1 MSTARLNTA
10 RLNTARSVRLIAT
23 DLDGTLL
30 LPDKTVSERTREAL
44 AAAAAAGVILVAATG
59 RQLRHLPVDLGELH
73 FDYAIGAN
81 GGIGVD
87 LTQDAV
93 LFAEHLDSDS
103 LWALNDYLRRQVPE
117 VRIAASRE
125 YGEYHLCEPGYL
137 ELIPTTEI
145 MPPNWRTETVPLAE
159 VLSEPTIKVTLRHPG
174 LSPAQLL
181 NVVSGCEIAGLSATI
196 SGAPFVEIGAAQAT
210 KAIALSQVCSRLG
223 VPAAHVMAIGDS
235 LNDMEMVQWAGH
247 GFAMGNADPQLRA
260 VANRF
265 TTANVADGFAEAVQN
280 VLQEGGLP
288 WNPPATR
295 S

>member
-1 MSTARLNTA
+1 MSSAS
-10 RLNTARSVRLIAT
+10 SVRLIAT

-30 LPDKTVSERTREAL
+30 LPDKTVSDRTREAL
-44 AAAAAAGVILVAATG
+44 GAAAAAGVVLVAATG

-73 FDYAIGAN
+73 FHYAIGAN

-87 LTQDAV
+87 LSQDSV

-103 LWALNDYLRRQVPE
+103 LQALNDYLRRQVPE

-159 VLSEPTIKVTLRHPG
+159 VLSEPTIKVTLRHPT
-174 LSPAQLL
+174 LTPARLL
-181 NVVSGCEIAGLSATI
+181 EVVSGCGIAELSATI
-196 SGAPFVEIGAAQAT
+196 SGAPFVEIGAARAT

-223 VPAAHVMAIGDS
+223 VPAAQVMAIGDS
-235 LNDMEMVQWAGH
+235 LNDIDMVQWAGR
-247 GFAMGNADPQLRA
+247 GFAMGNADPHLRN
-260 VANRF
+260 VATRF
-265 TTANVADGFAEAVQN
+265 TTANTEDGFAEAVQN
-280 VLQEGGLP
+280 VMQEGGLP